1 MNKKYLL
8 LCLFLSLVGCE
19 TVPTKPIASVPDY
32 NKLTRNN
39 KYAKLLIAA
48 EQKAPPAGRKVLE
61 TGRKMALLE
70 QKIIKGGCWDYVN
83 AVYEKAGFPIKGKRT
98 VLLNVKKNTKANFS
112 LKDLQPGDFLSYINH
127 SYHNSEHSA
136 IFVDWMDKEKNMALM
151 LSYAGESRQ
160 EPARY
165 RPYDVS
171 DVFYIARATV
181 PKSVVLP
188 AKKQADEQI
197 SAEVDS
203 ETETD

>member
-1 MNKKYLL
+1 MK
-8 LCLFLSLVGCE
+8 E
-19 TVPTKPIASVPDY
+19 PDY

-48 EQKAPPAGRKVLE
+48 EQKAPPSGKKVLE

-98 VLLNVKKNTKANFS
+98 VLLNVKKNVKPNFA
-112 LKDLQPGDFLSYINH
+112 LENLQPGDFLSYINH

-171 DVFYIARATV
+171 DIFYIARATP

-188 AKKQADEQI
+188 AKKQPDKPVVAESEQ
-197 SAEVDS
+197 AEAESDI
-203 ETETD
+203 ETD

>member
-8 LCLFLSLVGCE
+8 LCLLLGLVGCE
-19 TVPTKPIASVPDY
+19 TVPIQTVSTEPDY
-32 NKLTRNN
+32 NKLTHNN

-48 EQKAPPAGRKVLE
+48 EKKAPPAARKVLE

-98 VLLNVKKNTKANFS
+98 VLLNVKKNAKANFS

-136 IFVDWMDKEKNMALM
+136 IFVDWMDKEKNLALM
-151 LSYAGESRQ
+151 LSYAGENRQ

-171 DVFYIARATV
+171 DVFYIARATL
-181 PKSVVLP
+181 PKPVVLP
-188 AKKQADEQI
+188 AKKQDDEPVE
-197 SAEVDS
+197 AES
-203 ETETD
+203 EIETD